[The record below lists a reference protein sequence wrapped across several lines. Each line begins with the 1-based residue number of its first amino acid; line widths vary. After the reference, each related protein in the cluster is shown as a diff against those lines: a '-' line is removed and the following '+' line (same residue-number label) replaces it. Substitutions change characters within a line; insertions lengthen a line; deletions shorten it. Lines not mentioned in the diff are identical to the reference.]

1 MYEEF
6 FRRAAETGRREV
18 RAITAPTNTGSIAF
32 HRAMGFE
39 LEKSDLEIEGLPVHR
54 DYDGPGQDRVCFQR
68 KLTVDPV

>member
-1 MYEEF
+1 M
-6 FRRAAETGRREV
+6 
-18 RAITAPTNTGSIAF
+18 AF